1 MRTPIETRCDQGRF
15 SGELKPK
22 QEWDKIDNERSED
35 NAQAHFIIFNGVS
48 PNKFHRISACKCAKE
63 AQDIL
68 QFTHEGTSTMKLF
81 KVQMLN
87 SRFESIRM
95 QENRTF
101 STFYVELNNI
111 VNSSFNLGEQIP
123 N

>member
-1 MRTPIETRCDQGRF
+1 
-15 SGELKPK
+15 
-22 QEWDKIDNERSED
+22 
-35 NAQAHFIIFNGVS
+35 
-48 PNKFHRISACKCAKE
+48 
-63 AQDIL
+63 
-68 QFTHEGTSTMKLF
+68 MKLF